1 MSALRGKADIGP
13 TERNVRVDPKRT
25 LPMALTPAAGL
36 FTAQPVER
44 LDYRMNVPR
53 VWRTWVHVRYV
64 VYERHKFGTQ
74 FPLQVIY
81 LLSQFIGVRGI
92 FVLIDLIT

>member
-1 MSALRGKADIGP
+1 MSVPDPKADIANGP
-13 TERNVRVDPKRT
+13 NT
-25 LPMALTPAAGL
+25 AAGL
-36 FTAQPVER
+36 ITAQLVER
-44 LDYRMNVPR
+44 LDYRMNVLR

-92 FVLIDLIT
+92 FVLVDLIT